1 MKKNRL
7 SSRNAAYDFNEPIR
21 ILRYRPSGLD
31 IMFYS
36 ALLGLCVTAVIFLL
50 FFYQGK
56 FQPHLTIAR
65 VLISIPL
72 ILLALLMQSLLRE
85 LRIYTKKLLK
95 KSTWSIEELM
105 SLTGKDRAQTERMI
119 TRVLESSFVVD
130 ERCLKTQGDSVSLDR
145 DQETP
150 K

>member
-1 MKKNRL
+1 M
-7 SSRNAAYDFNEPIR
+7 
-21 ILRYRPSGLD
+21 
-31 IMFYS
+31 
-36 ALLGLCVTAVIFLL
+36 
-50 FFYQGK
+50 
-56 FQPHLTIAR
+56 
-65 VLISIPL
+65 ISIPL